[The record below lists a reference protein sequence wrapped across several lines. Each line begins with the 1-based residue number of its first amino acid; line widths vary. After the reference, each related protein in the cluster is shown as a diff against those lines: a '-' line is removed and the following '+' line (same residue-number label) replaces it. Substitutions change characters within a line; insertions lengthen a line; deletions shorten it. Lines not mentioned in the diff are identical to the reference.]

1 MLWIVVVV
9 GGRCMGRLGKLHLA
23 EQVLR
28 GARSQKDRA
37 VETKG
42 WLTRL
47 LTGEER
53 DRVSV

>member
-1 MLWIVVVV
+1 
-9 GGRCMGRLGKLHLA
+9 MGRLGKLHLA